1 MIGVYSTDLEGASVT
16 VWEMAAVVAAGAGAG
31 AVNTVV
37 GSGTL
42 LTFPVLLAVGLP
54 PVTANVSNALG
65 LVPGSVS
72 GAIGYRRELR
82 GQRRRVLILSGVA
95 LVGALTGAALLVALP
110 SSAFDMVVP
119 ALIGIAL
126 LLVAVQP
133 WCARAVERR
142 REKRGTQARPH
153 GGPVLSSGMLLASAY
168 GGYFGAAQGIIYL
181 ALMGLFL
188 DENLQRIN
196 AVKNVI
202 GALVNATAA
211 VFFLFVAEFDWTAV
225 LLIAVSS
232 AVGGQLGAL
241 VGRRLP
247 PAALRAVVVAIG
259 VAALVQQLLG

>member
-1 MIGVYSTDLEGASVT
+1 VCTALISKGLRVTIWEAVAVCAAGV
-16 VWEMAAVVAAGAGAG
+16 GAGAI
-31 AVNTVV
+31 NTVV

-82 GQRRRVLILSGVA
+82 GQRRRVLILSAVSF
-95 LVGALTGAALLVALP
+95 VGALAGAVLLVALP
-110 SSAFDMVVP
+110 SSAFDMIVP
-119 ALIGIAL
+119 ALIGVAL

-133 WCARAVERR
+133 WLARLAARR
-142 REKRGTQARPH
+142 RAERGTEARQN
-153 GGPVLSSGMLLASAY
+153 GGLLLSSGMLCASAY

-188 DENLQRIN
+188 DETLQRTN
-196 AVKNVI
+196 AVKNVL

-211 VFFLFVAEFDWTAV
+211 AFFLFVADFDWTAV
-225 LLIAVSS
+225 LLIAAGS
-232 AVGGQLGAL
+232 AVGGQFGAL

-247 PAALRAVVVAIG
+247 PAALRAIVVTVGAAAI
-259 VAALVQQLLG
+259 VQQLLR

>member
-1 MIGVYSTDLEGASVT
+1 MTIWEAVAVCAAGV
-16 VWEMAAVVAAGAGAG
+16 GAGAI
-31 AVNTVV
+31 NTVV

-54 PVTANVSNALG
+54 SVTANVSNALG

-82 GQRRRVLILSGVA
+82 GQRRRVLVLSAVAFVGA
-95 LVGALTGAALLVALP
+95 LVGAVLLVALP
-110 SSAFDMVVP
+110 SSAFDKIVP

-133 WCARAVERR
+133 WLARVAERR
-142 REKRGTQARPH
+142 REKHGTTARPN
-153 GGPVLSSGMLLASAY
+153 GGVMLSTGMLFSSAY

-188 DENLQRIN
+188 DEPLQRIN
-196 AVKNVI
+196 AVKNVL

-211 VFFLFVAEFDWTAV
+211 VFFLFVADFDWTAV

-232 AVGGQLGAL
+232 AVGGQFGAL

-247 PAALRAVVVAIG
+247 PTALRVIVVTVG
-259 VAALVQQLLG
+259 VAAIIQQLLR